1 MPRPK
6 SQLTGLRPYSMSARL
21 TEEQRIMFV
30 KLRGT
35 RWLRAMLQAEIE
47 KNATLLQA
55 IAEEKKQH

>member
-1 MPRPK
+1 
-6 SQLTGLRPYSMSARL
+6 
-21 TEEQRIMFV
+21 MFV